1 MDTPPQEVYINY
13 VAMGETLN
21 QARSGDLNYSD

>member
-13 VAMGETLN
+13 VIMGEPLN
-21 QARSGDLNYSD
+21 LARSGDLNH